1 MTCPAP
7 ASNPTTSTTPK
18 VKNIFNPRRLLILTP
33 TSQSLTT
40 IPPLLHS
47 LTGVPVVDP
56 PQQPVPSPLATPS
69 QPALSST
76 LPPPTS
82 TFAGYT
88 THSPLRLKTKY
99 YTTEVPVW
107 VDEIPLEIHD
117 PDTQST
123 TTPAP
128 TAEQWKTEFLST
140 EAEIVREAVGAL
152 VVCAHTPSDVRPV
165 PGSNV
170 KADPAERPD
179 VRALRDLMRGISAVK
194 DRIDEERGELG
205 DVPGVFVLIG
215 SRKGAASVGV
225 SQQGSKD
232 PDADLGLGVDDEDLD
247 GGDTVPFSVSWW
259 EDQFYDMGLLGWE
272 IVEWD
277 PKEVLEAETRNQYGE
292 REGMPRIKEVLENH
306 DWSMVGVDSG
316 FDRENDPDMDSDDDL
331 QDQLLGLGGSRGF
344 DDEVHELEREMF
356 GLRMAIERGGGDG
369 DATDDSDHDGE
380 CEIEVESM
388 EALMMR
394 MQAIKDMSSELPEG
408 ERKRFAAKAVQK
420 IMREL

>member
-1 MTCPAP
+1 
-7 ASNPTTSTTPK
+7 
-18 VKNIFNPRRLLILTP
+18 
-33 TSQSLTT
+33 
-40 IPPLLHS
+40 
-47 LTGVPVVDP
+47 
-56 PQQPVPSPLATPS
+56 
-69 QPALSST
+69 
-76 LPPPTS
+76 
-82 TFAGYT
+82 
-88 THSPLRLKTKY
+88 
-99 YTTEVPVW
+99 
-107 VDEIPLEIHD
+107 
-117 PDTQST
+117 
-123 TTPAP
+123 
-128 TAEQWKTEFLST
+128 
-140 EAEIVREAVGAL
+140 
-152 VVCAHTPSDVRPV
+152 
-165 PGSNV
+165 
-170 KADPAERPD
+170 
-179 VRALRDLMRGISAVK
+179 MRGISAVK

-215 SRKGAASVGV
+215 K
-225 SQQGSKD
+225 
-232 PDADLGLGVDDEDLD
+232 
-247 GGDTVPFSVSWW
+247 
-259 EDQFYDMGLLGWE
+259 
-272 IVEWD
+272 
-277 PKEVLEAETRNQYGE
+277 